1 MHHRASDTLDVVPQ
15 GRPSSIEACL
25 VPDFGRKITNP
36 QRSGRMQTN
45 SEHITMDGD
54 EADLLE
60 EYEKKFGE
68 TPPIA
73 FVDPETSKRMM
84 KRALRDNRPFDE
96 KDLES
101 EP

>member
-1 MHHRASDTLDVVPQ
+1 
-15 GRPSSIEACL
+15 
-25 VPDFGRKITNP
+25 
-36 QRSGRMQTN
+36 MQTN

>member
-1 MHHRASDTLDVVPQ
+1 
-15 GRPSSIEACL
+15 
-25 VPDFGRKITNP
+25 
-36 QRSGRMQTN
+36 MQTN
-45 SEHITMDGD
+45 SEHITMDGE

-60 EYEKKFGE
+60 EYERQFGE

-84 KRALRDNRPFDE
+84 TKALRDNRPFDE
-96 KDLES
+96 KDLEL